1 MSPVS
6 LGLNLLLAMLLGL
19 TLALGWR
26 LNKRLKALRDGQEG
40 FARAV
45 ADLDRAAGRAE
56 RGLADL
62 RAATDEAVE
71 FLSGRIDKGR
81 ELAAKLERLT
91 ASAAAS
97 LDAAPPSRI
106 AAMEQLWAKPANQS
120 APAPID
126 DHEAAAESLVLK
138 LSEVF
143 DRQPAASVAPAAANV
158 QTFAPRSR
166 AMVDDDLFETA
177 PRASA
182 FDAAPRAAARAFAG
196 GR

>member
-6 LGLNLLLAMLLGL
+6 LALNLLLATLLGL

-26 LNKRLKALRDGQEG
+26 LNKRLKTLREGQEG
-40 FARAV
+40 FAQAV

-91 ASAAAS
+91 ATAGAS

-106 AAMEQLWAKPANQS
+106 AAMEQLWAKPTSPSVS
-120 APAPID
+120 ASTD

-138 LSEVF
+138 LSEVL
-143 DRQPAASVAPAAANV
+143 DRRSGTPADNV
-158 QTFAPRSR
+158 QPLSQRSR
-166 AMVDDDLFETA
+166 APVDDDLFEVA

-182 FDAAPRAAARAFAG
+182 FDVAPRAAARAVAG